1 MKKLLAILLV
11 LALSLGMLPMAL
23 ADEPTVL
30 TIGSIITKRD
40 LDKNVLIQRIAEK
53 LNAKIEFTY
62 YRHRSV
68 LRHADRRHVAR
79 YHAVQV

>member
-62 YRHRSV
+62 YDTDQYSV
-68 LRHADRRHVAR
+68 MLTDGTLPDN
-79 YHAVQV
+79 AVQV

>member
-30 TIGSIITKRD
+30 TS
-40 LDKNVLIQRIAEK
+40 APSSP
-53 LNAKIEFTY
+53 
-62 YRHRSV
+62 SV
-68 LRHADRRHVAR
+68 IWTRMC
-79 YHAVQV
+79 

>member
-30 TIGSIITKRD
+30 TIGSIITKRETGQECAD
-40 LDKNVLIQRIAEK
+40 PAHRRKAQRE
-53 LNAKIEFTY
+53 N
-62 YRHRSV
+62 
-68 LRHADRRHVAR
+68 
-79 YHAVQV
+79 